1 MRLLGRLVKLS
12 EVLRQWDYGW
22 SVHLR
27 IDKDGP
33 KIHLC
38 DSDDDYEGNA
48 MRQILEGIQKEWRD
62 TYRNLPKP
70 REVNDYDRYDLCE
83 QRKNIK
89 ATLGE
94 VKRRLAKLR

>member
-1 MRLLGRLVKLS
+1 MRLLAQLVELT
-12 EVLRQWDYGW
+12 EALRQWDDGW
-22 SVHLR
+22 SVNLR
-27 IDKDGP
+27 IDKDGQ

-38 DSDDDYEGNA
+38 DGNDDYEGETV
-48 MRQILEGIQKEWRD
+48 RQILEGIQKEWRD
-62 TYRNLPKP
+62 CYKNLPKP
-70 REVNDYDRYDLCE
+70 RKVNDYDQYELCE